1 MIKTIE
7 AYKKVLQVED
17 LEHCVQAR
25 AVVPKHTQTQ
35 RMSSIPS
42 SKNSYYFDVKLKN
55 TLIARKINQ

>member
-7 AYKKVLQVED
+7 AYKKVLQIED

-25 AVVPKHTQTQ
+25 AVVPKHTQ

-42 SKNSYYFDVKLKN
+42 FKKIYYFDVKLKN